1 VSQENVEVVRACFDV
16 FDRGELR
23 SALDFMDPDIEWDVS
38 GVLIDQ
44 EVIFGRE
51 ALLKYLERSFS
62 TLPFTHEDCQ
72 FIDAGEQ
79 VCVLASLRGRGS
91 GSGVELAH
99 PVGYVMTVRDGAI
112 IRSCF
117 YGDHANALKAAG
129 LED

>member
-1 VSQENVEVVRACFDV
+1 VSQENVDVVRACFDV

-23 SALDFMDPDIEWDVS
+23 GAVDFLNPDIEWDVS

-44 EVIFGRE
+44 EVIFGRD
-51 ALLKYLERSFS
+51 AVLKYLQQVFD
-62 TLPFTHEDCQ
+62 TLPFTHEDRQ

-79 VCVLASLRGRGS
+79 VCVLASLRGQGS

-117 YGDHANALKAAG
+117 YGDHTNALKAVG
-129 LED
+129 LEE